1 MWITSD
7 WALSDSLRWCPDL
20 QPMAFISTPCSSQC
34 QLRMFL
40 PGALTL
46 TADTELAKK
55 AFSKA
60 EEIKADIPLTI
71 PVLNE

>member
-1 MWITSD
+1 
-7 WALSDSLRWCPDL
+7 
-20 QPMAFISTPCSSQC
+20 MAFISTPCSSQC